1 MTIKWARDATRQLA
15 AAHAYVEADNPSA
28 ADRLVLRVV
37 ESVARLASYPL
48 AGREGRVKGTRELV
62 IVDTPYIVAY
72 RIRSKNVIQVLA
84 VLHGKRRWPDT
95 F

>member
-1 MTIKWARDATRQLA
+1 MTIKWARDAARQLA